1 MAEGLPGKTPAES
14 AVQMTEL
21 VLPNDANILGNMLGG
36 RVMHYIDIAGALA
49 AARHA
54 GRVCVTA
61 SMERLDF
68 LHPIRVGDVIV
79 LEARVHWAGRTS
91 IEVGVQVYAER
102 IGGGERRKTCEAIL
116 TYVAVD
122 DQGRPTP
129 VPPVIPTT
137 PEEEERYRQA
147 EARAAARRRRQED

>member
-1 MAEGLPGKTPAES
+1 
-14 AVQMTEL
+14 MTEM

-36 RVMHYIDIAGALA
+36 RVMHYIDIAAALA

-68 LHPIRVGDVIV
+68 LHPIRVGNVIT

-91 IEVGVQVYAER
+91 IEVGVQVYAENTP
-102 IGGGERRKTCEAIL
+102 GGDRLKACDAIL
-116 TYVAVD
+116 TFVAL
-122 DQGRPTP
+122 DQSGRPAP
-129 VPPVIPTT
+129 VPAVLPTT
-137 PEEEERYRQA
+137 PEELERYRQA
-147 EARAAARRRRQED
+147 ELRAAERRNRRHGGTT